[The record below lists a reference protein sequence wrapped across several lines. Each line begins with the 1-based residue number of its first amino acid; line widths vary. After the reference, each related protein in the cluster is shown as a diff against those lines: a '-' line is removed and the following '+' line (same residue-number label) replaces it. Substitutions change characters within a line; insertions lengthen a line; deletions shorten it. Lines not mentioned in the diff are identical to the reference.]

1 MIVLWIHW
9 LAAISFI
16 GGMFFYFLVSHP
28 ALLALNATDTSR
40 LSKRV
45 DQRFKTFRWLA
56 LMVLL
61 GTGVMNLLS
70 EGDSLLMASSS
81 YGGKLAIKLLLV
93 MVVFVLMGV
102 YDFVLPP
109 KAPAKTGSGDKQAGI
124 HRITGTQRGL
134 GLVVIL
140 VSLAI
145 VWVAMGLAA
154 TR

>member
-16 GGMFFYFLVSHP
+16 GGMLFYFLVYHP

-102 YDFVLPP
+102 YDFVLTP
-109 KAPAKTGSGDKQAGI
+109 KAAAKTGSGDKQTII
-124 HRITGTQRGL
+124 HRISKAQRWIGW
-134 GLVVIL
+134 VVIVL
-140 VSLAI
+140 CLGI
-145 VWVAMGLAA
+145 VWVAMELGAM
-154 TR
+154 